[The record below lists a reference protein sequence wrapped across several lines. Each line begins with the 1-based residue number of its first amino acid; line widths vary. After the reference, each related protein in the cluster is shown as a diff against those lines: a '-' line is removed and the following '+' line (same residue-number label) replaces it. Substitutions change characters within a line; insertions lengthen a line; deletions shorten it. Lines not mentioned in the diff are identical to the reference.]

1 MEYKKVPG
9 DSEMQM
15 HTFDPIVQYK
25 APPKPFDDRD
35 DDKDRRN
42 KGKEKRISISLII
55 LTFLSS
61 VCVLFGSLYPEL
73 SRGEIDMTPWRSM
86 IQASV
91 QRQGWLIRD
100 RITLVN
106 LGLWRYCYDD
116 QLYDLIEIL
125 NPQFSNLGRRRRSA
139 EEEEEEHFL
148 AKRQIAREGDI
159 AIRCHN
165 VPAPWKM
172 PYHVKNKTE
181 ATKVCL
187 IIGIV
192 TCILSFLISILVLI
206 TRLPLLKLFQLGSC
220 FLGVASVGVGVGLC
234 ISVRKDAEWYF
245 NEALGR
251 SLARVLREDFQLNIE
266 MLSINLKSAELVT
279 MQIGVSAIFVIAA
292 AFLMLVATILAE
304 LSRNLA

>member
-35 DDKDRRN
+35 DDKDKRN

-61 VCVLFGSLYPEL
+61 VCVLFGTLYPEL

-206 TRLPLLKLFQLGSC
+206 TRLPLLKLFQLISC
-220 FLGVASVGVGVGLC
+220 FLGAVS
-234 ISVRKDAEWYF
+234 ISVALGVSMTMQTDAQKYF
-245 NEALGR
+245 NESIGRKVEQSLKVEADIDLTRFGLSLTGIDVIELAPGVCGIMLGG
-251 SLARVLREDFQLNIE
+251 SCILMIVSVI
-266 MLSINLKSAELVT
+266 IAE
-279 MQIGVSAIFVIAA
+279 I
-292 AFLMLVATILAE
+292 
-304 LSRNLA
+304 SRHQ